1 MNGVSFTGGG
11 GEGHRCSSKECW
23 QLFSAALYRFNKA
36 SFLYILWAWTQ
47 KETSSWEDEKT
58 NCSLS
63 KWKLISSISDRNPS
77 SSYLSAGYSHYDY
90 QIPSGPVSS
99 CKLVTQSPVWKT
111 CCLKFEVKSFCG
123 CRAWDSLRKMGNSY
137 ILPAAIG
144 FQCSYSP
151 QFPPSTVSSDML
163 CEQVCRGPCEEGSKV
178 RSKLCSAPRR
188 EPPVAL

>member
-111 CCLKFEVKSFCG
+111 CCLKFMSSTTEKFIFKTLNVFLSSSSSSSTSSSF
-123 CRAWDSLRKMGNSY
+123 
-137 ILPAAIG
+137 
-144 FQCSYSP
+144 
-151 QFPPSTVSSDML
+151 
-163 CEQVCRGPCEEGSKV
+163 
-178 RSKLCSAPRR
+178 
-188 EPPVAL
+188 